1 MVITKM
7 NNVLVK
13 HSRILFGLFTGV
25 IIISFVWFFTPGA
38 SGNILFGNNPMS
50 PNAVVGKAFDQNITR
65 SQLLDAMKD
74 ITLVMAVQY
83 NMKPDM
89 SVFGEA
95 AKQSAFEVA
104 ASMAVAR
111 QLGVQVT
118 REQIGEFLRSLPAF
132 QGTDGK
138 FSAAAYEK
146 YEKDMLQPYGYN
158 ALDLDSAVKS
168 MLTLNALSKLAVSDM
183 IITANEVENFERTM
197 LETYEVKTVL
207 FPFEAARKTV
217 KPTEAELQNFHKANP
232 SSFMTLPNYKA
243 KLVRFN
249 FNSYLPKVVL
259 APDAVKKYYDANKAE
274 FTKDGKT
281 ASLASVTARITN
293 KLKNAEA
300 AKLAMKDA
308 REFRE
313 ALYDVTAELEPQGYA
328 EAFEEYA
335 RKKGY
340 PVLETQWFNR
350 ETKTVDPLLADAV
363 IAVQERSPIT
373 KTVTGANAGF
383 VAVLTGFQPP
393 RHSAYKEVAAK
404 VRETYVNNRGIVI
417 AKENARNFMLK
428 MNASKNPA
436 AEIDALA
443 KGAVVKSVPPFSLDQ
458 PPKTDAEKIVYPA
471 VGTMT
476 GKLSSAVDLP
486 DGVYM
491 VFVAKRIQPS
501 AAVLAKEKTR
511 FEELYKQRKTFAVA
525 DSFRTWIS
533 KNVQNYIDRQNQ

>member
-38 SGNILFGNNPMS
+38 SGNILFGSNPMS

-65 SQLLDAMKD
+65 AELMDAMKD
-74 ITLVMAVQY
+74 ISLVMAVQY

-89 SVFGEA
+89 GVFGEA

-104 ASMAVAR
+104 ASLSIAR
-111 QLGVQVT
+111 QLGVQVS
-118 REQIGEFLRSLPAF
+118 REQIGEFLRALPAF
-132 QGTDGK
+132 QQDGK
-138 FSAAAYEK
+138 FSASAYEK
-146 YEKDMLQPYGYN
+146 YEKEMLHPYGYN
-158 ALDLDSAVKS
+158 ALDLDNAVKS
-168 MLTLNALSKLAVSDM
+168 VLTLNALSKLAVSDVTV
-183 IITANEVENFERTM
+183 TANEVENFERTM
-197 LETYEVKTVL
+197 LESYEVKTIL

-249 FNSYLPKVVL
+249 FKTYLPKVVL
-259 APDAVKKYYDANKAE
+259 AKDAVQKYYEANKAE
-274 FTKDGKT
+274 FTKNGKT
-281 ASLASVTARITN
+281 EPLASVSAKITE

-300 AKLAMKDA
+300 AKLAMRDA
-308 REFRE
+308 RAFRE
-313 ALYDVTAELEPQGYA
+313 SLYDVTADLEPQAYVA
-328 EAFEEYA
+328 AFEEQA
-335 RKKGY
+335 KKKGY

-350 ETKTVDPLLADAV
+350 ESKAVDPLLMDAV
-363 IAVQERSPIT
+363 FALKERSPIT
-373 KTVTGANAGF
+373 RTVNGATAGY
-383 VAVLTGFQPP
+383 VAVLTGVQPS
-393 RHSAYKEVAAK
+393 RNSEYKEVAAK
-404 VRETYVNNRGIVI
+404 VRETYINNRGVVI

-428 MNASKNPA
+428 MNSSKNPA
-436 AEIDALA
+436 SELAALA
-443 KGAVVKSVPPFSLDQ
+443 KGGVVKSVPAFSLTE
-458 PPKTDAEKIVYPA
+458 PPKADAEKIVPLA
-471 VGTMT
+471 AETMT
-476 GKLSSAVDLP
+476 GKLSRSVDLP

-491 VFVAKRIQPS
+491 VFVGKRIQPS
-501 AAVLAKEKTR
+501 AAVLAKEKAR
-511 FEELYKQRKTFAVA
+511 FEEQYKQRKSFAVA